1 MLGVV
6 SFEFYR
12 RLFFNIP
19 EDFMTFE
26 QIKLN
31 KQLQSTL
38 ASMGITV
45 PTEIQQLAIPFA
57 LEGQD
62 ILASSETGS
71 GKTYAYLLPLLQNLL
86 EKPDQSAIVLSPTRE
101 IAVQIQAA
109 AKPLLT
115 KFNFGEAAL
124 LIGGQSMVPQLKALS
139 RRPRIVIGTPGRVLD
154 HLQRKTLNLNN
165 CSFLVLDEFDRMLD
179 IGFSKAIETIVGF
192 LPRKRQTLMF
202 SATISHEVEKLSSRY
217 LYQPKRIVVNGEK
230 ITCDAVKQETIH
242 TAGSDK
248 FMCLINEL
256 ENRDGAVIVF
266 SKTKAGAEKLTE
278 RLKDRNYKALALHGN
293 LRQNRR
299 DQVVK
304 AFREMRSRILVA
316 TDIAARGL
324 DISHVKHVVN
334 YDLPQCPEDYVHR
347 IGRTGRAGNEGFA
360 VSFITPEENFK
371 WKRICRLVG
380 MKNLP
385 QPKKFTAPKTPF
397 F

>member
-1 MLGVV
+1 
-6 SFEFYR
+6 
-12 RLFFNIP
+12 
-19 EDFMTFE
+19 MTFE